1 MNPGDMVR
9 GEKQGLSKILII
21 VVGSVLIIAMA
32 VTLGGVY
39 SVSAQTEVEGNA
51 TRQMT
56 SFPLLKRGPPPMP
69 GLSEEL
75 RAEMQD
81 TIQSMKEQG
90 ATPNEIREYI
100 QGFLVEN
107 GVQVKPPMDRPEL
120 SEEQLALFKQLQE
133 DVKVFTQERAAEL
146 GLNITGDGFPLGPW
160 MNFHGPM
167 GSPGFHDWLGN

>member
-9 GEKQGLSKILII
+9 GEKQGLSKTLII

-32 VTLGGVY
+32 VTLEGVY

-51 TRQMT
+51 TRQMI
-56 SFPLLKRGPPPMP
+56 SFPLLKRSLPLMLR
-69 GLSEEL
+69 LSEEP
-75 RAEMQD
+75 RAEIQD

-100 QGFLVEN
+100 QDFLVEK
-107 GVQVKPPMDRPEL
+107 GVQVKPPMDKPEL

-133 DVKVFTQERAAEL
+133 DAKVFTQERAAEL
-146 GLNITGDGFPLGPW
+146 GLNITGDGFSLCPW

-167 GSPGFHDWLGN
+167 GSPGFHVWFGD